1 MFELAWAQVKGLGFP
16 WVQPQPGL
24 NGPKR
29 FQGKRAAN
37 GPAPSNKEREM
48 KRTWKGLA
56 TASVIAMA
64 AALPAAAETTIR
76 LSTYVNE
83 ADIRYD
89 GFVHFAE
96 LVAEKTGGSVK
107 VEIFPSATLHGW
119 SEGVDAVQGGVSDMS
134 WIPADER
141 LPCYRV
147 TSLYPT
153 AVNLDGQVEM
163 DAAYAELV
171 KDEAANVNLIPVF
184 NSNYSY
190 DQEWWFEEP
199 IADLGDLQGKQVRSI
214 GPLVSMMI
222 ETWGGAPVFVAPKEV
237 FQSAERG
244 VVDGINMGVA
254 TYSSWKLWDV
264 MPYMVNASLF
274 YGNIQYMMN
283 KEKFDAMSA
292 DEQSAVMAAA
302 KETEEWLKPRYED
315 WVDQRVGTAVMRG
328 GGQAVSISHDQ
339 RMALIDSVQGK
350 WDEEVNAACGQ
361 DMADKVR
368 ALFAEHAP

>member
-1 MFELAWAQVKGLGFP
+1 MKKPLHLAL
-16 WVQPQPGL
+16 
-24 NGPKR
+24 
-29 FQGKRAAN
+29 AATLT
-37 GPAPSNKEREM
+37 GALS
-48 KRTWKGLA
+48 
-56 TASVIAMA
+56 
-64 AALPAAAETTIR
+64 LPAMAETTIR

-83 ADIRYD
+83 SDIRYD
-89 GFVHFAE
+89 GFKHFAD
-96 LVAEKTGGSVK
+96 LVAEKTGGSLEVQ
-107 VEIFPSATLHGW
+107 IFPSSTLHGW
-119 SEGVDAVQGGVSDMS
+119 SEGVDAVQGGVSDIS

-141 LPCYRV
+141 LACYRV

-153 AVNLDGQVEM
+153 AVNLENQVEM

-171 KDEAANVNLIPVF
+171 RDEAAKVGLVPLF

-190 DQEWWFEEP
+190 DQEWWFDEP

-254 TYSSWKLWDV
+254 TYSSWQLWDV

-283 KEKFDAMSA
+283 KNKFESLTPA
-292 DEQSAVMAAA
+292 EQTALVEAA
-302 KETEEWLKPRYED
+302 KETEIWLKPRYED
-315 WVDQRVGTAVMRG
+315 WVDQRVGTAVMKG
-328 GGQAVSISHDQ
+328 GGAAVSIEDDK
-339 RMALIDSVQGK
+339 RDALIASVQDK
-350 WDEEVNAACGQ
+350 WNEEVKKACGPELSSEILS
-361 DMADKVR
+361 
-368 ALFAEHAP
+368 LFEANEP